1 MKITTLIAA
10 AALATASTTATAQN
24 VTTDAGEVVMIEKN
38 GGLFA
43 LAGLGGLAGITAIF
57 ASIVV
62 LAETGDVAGSGGS

>member
-24 VTTDAGEVVMIEKN
+24 VTTDAGEAVMIEKN

-43 LAGLGGLAGITAIF
+43 LGGLGGLASIALIF
-57 ASIVV
+57 GTIVV
-62 LAETGDVAGSGGS
+62 VAETSGGS

>member
-10 AALATASTTATAQN
+10 AALATASTAATAQN

-43 LAGLGGLAGITAIF
+43 LAGLGGAAVIAGFIATVVI
-57 ASIVV
+57 AS
-62 LAETGDVAGSGGS
+62 ESGKGT

>member
-24 VTTDAGEVVMIEKN
+24 VTTDAGKVVMIEKN

-43 LAGLGGLAGITAIF
+43 LAGLGGLASIGLIF
-57 ASIVV
+57 GTIV
-62 LAETGDVAGSGGS
+62 TVAKTSGGS

>member
-10 AALATASTTATAQN
+10 AALATASTAATAQN

-43 LAGLGGLAGITAIF
+43 LAGLGGAAAIGLVFAGIIA
-57 ASIVV
+57 V
-62 LAETGDVAGSGGS
+62 AETNGGTE